1 MQRCLLILAA
11 SLMLAGCGTPTK
23 TAEKPAEEE
32 YILVPTTGSNIPK
45 RVKKSDIVKGTVAKD
60 SDTQIVDKD
69 TFAKQMRPGRQID
82 RGNN

>member
-11 SLMLAGCGTPTK
+11 GLGLAGCGTPTN
-23 TAEKPAEEE
+23 TAGKPAEEE

-60 SDTQIVDKD
+60 VDAQQINKED
-69 TFAKQMRPGRQID
+69 FAKSLRPGRQIE
-82 RGNN
+82 RGSN

>member
-11 SLMLAGCGTPTK
+11 SLGLAGCGTPPK

-32 YILVPTTGSNIPK
+32 YVLVPTTGSNIPK
-45 RVKKSDIVKGTVAKD
+45 RVKKSDLVKGTVAKD
-60 SDTQIVDKD
+60 VDTQQINKD
-69 TFAKQMRPGRQID
+69 DFVKSLRPGRQIE